1 LSSSPSPSPSGR
13 SERNGTPPV
22 RRGLAIAGSLAASC
36 ARSRTAGRGRRQQQ
50 PPQPASPSAQFLPAP
65 QLSSNSSNPAV
76 YNDATVSDLLQIL
89 QGSTAPHLARF
100 RDFLLDKKVQNYENS
115 AVGSTAVAI
124 ANGTRQRQPLMQRS
138 CDNGSNCN
146 GDMFP
151 AMSVAKK
158 KSSKKVTRQP
168 DASLSC
174 DTSSE
179 PQQQQ
184 QPQAPAQTQSSDSA
198 NRRRSASYP
207 TLLTELASSIQTH
220 LSRSATSANVN
231 ALVKAACRANS
242 GTGNANSS
250 VNNSTAN
257 TTAAIVKAIDN
268 LDKQASAIGP
278 LLDCLAA
285 EAERLNDERQRL
297 TAVVAATVDRLQ
309 QQQQAEDVRVRSV
322 VPTASVEC
330 QTDLAWVDVQQT
342 MADEREQYAL
352 QVGHAFYGLGFW
364 LAKRIARR
372 DLPAGDLPVEICPPS
387 FSRGDLPAVHFARER
402 IARGDLPAENCPLRF
417 ARSAIFPRANLGGK
431 KLGGQFARGQFTRG
445 KIALRA
451 NLGGQFSPGKS
462 PRAIR
467 SRAKCTAGKSPR
479 EKLGG
484 QISTGKSPA
493 GKSRRAIHLR
503 AFLIEYLNYEL
514 AQLSE
519 RFEQSEYYECKYRA
533 ENCEFLMSLRDTK
546 LSSLRDELQSAASQ
560 MKAASAAAAAASDGP
575 ESTAAMVADTC
586 DRLCQIF
593 ADSLE
598 DGLRHSVLQ
607 LCADVKRC

>member
-1 LSSSPSPSPSGR
+1 MCDISTFEELESLSSSPSPSPSGR

-352 QVGHAFYGLGFW
+352 Q
-364 LAKRIARR
+364 
-372 DLPAGDLPVEICPPS
+372 
-387 FSRGDLPAVHFARER
+387 
-402 IARGDLPAENCPLRF
+402 
-417 ARSAIFPRANLGGK
+417 
-431 KLGGQFARGQFTRG
+431 
-445 KIALRA
+445 
-451 NLGGQFSPGKS
+451 
-462 PRAIR
+462 
-467 SRAKCTAGKSPR
+467 
-479 EKLGG
+479 
-484 QISTGKSPA
+484 
-493 GKSRRAIHLR
+493 
-503 AFLIEYLNYEL
+503 IEYLNYEL

-519 RFEQSEYYECKYRA
+519 RFEQSEFDRLEVAEQRNSAQAAAKAERAAFEDRLRELEAECTQREAQCKDLAAKYYECKYRA